1 MYLCLFV
8 CLFSSLI
15 VKNKCGFS
23 TESEME
29 DIRNGESQEE
39 KDENLKEK
47 QKFQLGV
54 KEEAEEQKEEDIL
67 FYKCND

>member
-1 MYLCLFV
+1 LFV

-15 VKNKCGFS
+15 VKDKCGLS

-39 KDENLKEK
+39 RDENLKEK

-54 KEEAEEQKEEDIL
+54 KKWVQKEEDIL
-67 FYKCND
+67 FDKCND

>member
-1 MYLCLFV
+1 MFV

-15 VKNKCGFS
+15 VKDKCGLS

-39 KDENLKEK
+39 RDENLKEK

-54 KEEAEEQKEEDIL
+54 KKWVQKEEDIL
-67 FYKCND
+67 FDKCND